1 MSNIQTLLSQKMALE
16 RMIEQARID
25 ELDRQRR
32 IESERL
38 AMQNA
43 EIAGVRESLRNLMR
57 KYDLSEDQILRGQ
70 EQAKLAVPKK
80 TQPGKKLSMQEMRNF
95 YAKM

>member
-1 MSNIQTLLSQKMALE
+1 MATIQTLLSQKMALE
-16 RMIEQARID
+16 RMIEEARID

-32 IESERL
+32 IEAERL

-43 EIAGVRESLRNLMR
+43 EIAGIRESLRNLMR

-70 EQAKLAVPKK
+70 EQAKLAVLKK
-80 TQPGKKLSMQEMRNF
+80 TQSGKKLSMQEMRNF

>member
-43 EIAGVRESLRNLMR
+43 EIAGVRESMRNLMK
-57 KYDLSEDQILRGQ
+57 KYDLSEDKILRGQ
-70 EQAKLAVPKK
+70 EQVKLAAPRKS
-80 TQPGKKLSMQEMRNF
+80 QPGKKLSMQEMRTF

>member
-43 EIAGVRESLRNLMR
+43 EIAGVRESMRNLMK
-57 KYDLSEDQILRGQ
+57 KYDLTEDQILRGQ
-70 EQAKLAVPKK
+70 EQVKLAVPRKS
-80 TQPGKKLSMQEMRNF
+80 QPGKKLSMQEMRTF

>member
-1 MSNIQTLLSQKMALE
+1 MATIQTLLSQKMALE
-16 RMIEQARID
+16 RMIEEARID
-25 ELDRQRR
+25 DLDRQRR
-32 IESERL
+32 IEAERL

-70 EQAKLAVPKK
+70 EQAKLAVSKK

>member
-1 MSNIQTLLSQKMALE
+1 MATIQTLLSQKMALE

-32 IESERL
+32 IEAERL

-57 KYDLSEDQILRGQ
+57 KYDLSEDQILRAH
-70 EQAKLAVPKK
+70 EQSKLAVPKK
-80 TQPGKKLSMQEMRNF
+80 TQSGNKLSMQEMRAF
-95 YAKM
+95 YSKM

>member
-43 EIAGVRESLRNLMR
+43 EIAGVRESMRNLMK

-70 EQAKLAVPKK
+70 EQVKLAVPKK
-80 TQPGKKLSMQEMRNF
+80 SQPGKKLSMQEMRSF

>member
-43 EIAGVRESLRNLMR
+43 EIAGVRESMRNLMK

-70 EQAKLAVPKK
+70 EQVKLAVPRKS
-80 TQPGKKLSMQEMRNF
+80 QPGKKLSMQEMRTF

>member
-1 MSNIQTLLSQKMALE
+1 MATIQTLLSQKMALE
-16 RMIEQARID
+16 RMIEEARID

-32 IESERL
+32 IEAERL

-57 KYDLSEDQILRGQ
+57 KYDLSEDKILRGQ
-70 EQAKLAVPKK
+70 EQAKLVVSKK